1 MLKVKFTKTGVFV
14 KIASKTQKLKPNFDH
29 LVVQHYPITFA
40 VVSISW
46 SKSDQSPTADRFKS
60 AILKLLIMKLYG
72 IGGVG
77 TGKLG
82 NQVFAVKGGVQVVR
96 QYQPVVTNPNTPAQ
110 VETRA
115 KMKLISQVAA
125 VVAPTIA
132 IPAEGLKTKRN
143 MFISRNYNLMDYAD
157 NKATI
162 SLNSMQLTKGTLA
175 FGDLALE
182 RSGVNLSA
190 NIIHSIS
197 SDITKIVYIL
207 LQQTAN
213 GKLLLAESQTKDY
226 DNGQGLICEFNKA
239 AVTGDVYVALAYGIR
254 PNTERAKSYLDNM
267 QAPTAAAIAQVIAER
282 RLLDSD
288 ITMTETIGA
297 VQEVQGN

>member
-1 MLKVKFTKTGVFV
+1 
-14 KIASKTQKLKPNFDH
+14 
-29 LVVQHYPITFA
+29 
-40 VVSISW
+40 
-46 SKSDQSPTADRFKS
+46 
-60 AILKLLIMKLYG
+60 MKLYG

-82 NQVFAVKGGVQVVR
+82 NQVFAVKAGEQIVR
-96 QYQPVVTNPNTPAQ
+96 QYQPIVSNPNTPAQ

-143 MFISRNYNLMDYAD
+143 MFISRNYNLMSFAN

-162 SLNSMQLTKGTLA
+162 ALNSLQLTKGTLG
-175 FGDLALE
+175 FGILRLMRNNINLE
-182 RSGVNLSA
+182 AEIVA
-190 NIIHSIS
+190 SIS
-197 SDITKIVYIL
+197 SDVQKIVYIL
-207 LQQTAN
+207 LQQTEE
-213 GKLLLAESQTKDY
+213 GKLLFAESQVKEVG
-226 DNGQGLICEFNKA
+226 NGSGRTCQFTKA
-239 AVTGDVYVALAYGIR
+239 AVDGDVYVALAYGIR

-267 QAPTAAAIAQVIAER
+267 QAPTATAIAQVVAER

-288 ITMTETIGA
+288 ITLTETIGA
-297 VQEVQGN
+297 VQEVTENNG

>member
-1 MLKVKFTKTGVFV
+1 
-14 KIASKTQKLKPNFDH
+14 
-29 LVVQHYPITFA
+29 
-40 VVSISW
+40 
-46 SKSDQSPTADRFKS
+46 
-60 AILKLLIMKLYG
+60 MKLYG

-82 NQVFAVKGGVQVVR
+82 NQVFAVKAGEQIVR
-96 QYQPVVTNPNTPAQ
+96 QYQPVVSNPNTAAQ

-143 MFISRNYNLMDYAD
+143 MFISRNYNLMNYAD

-162 SLNSMQLTKGTLA
+162 TLNSMQLTKGTLA
-175 FGDLALE
+175 FGDLNLE
-182 RSGVNLSA
+182 RSGLTLEASV
-190 NIIHSIS
+190 IHSIP

-226 DNGQGLICEFNKA
+226 NNGMGLICQFSKA
-239 AVTGDVYVALAYGIR
+239 AVADDVYVALAYGIR

-288 ITMTETIGA
+288 ITLTETIGA
-297 VQEVQGN
+297 VQNSQGN